1 MISSR
6 RLKSGKIKRLL
17 DTKEKVLQAKINLE
31 EATRESLRK
40 SQIARL
46 RSWSKSSFIIL
57 D

>member
-40 SQIARL
+40 S
-46 RSWSKSSFIIL
+46 
-57 D
+57 